1 MQRGFL
7 ISLAGVVL
15 ALTSTSAFAESR
27 NCKKAEAAAADRQ
40 LWLNA
45 RDKKLSIS
53 TNLPWGEPRDTGS
66 TNHERTLVQR
76 DYVIHYDDDLLVPI
90 WTAEKL
96 DASRIG
102 KEADRVNCFRP
113 DPRIPAA
120 VSASNTDYDEPIYD
134 RGHSTPDADQD
145 SSLIAALNT
154 YMFTNMSPQTCRYN
168 RGIWQIFEGIVRHWA
183 KERGILYVVSGSVFD
198 RDGDGHRDADSA
210 APRMEA
216 RNKTTRV
223 AVPSAFYKIVTLKKS
238 DGTLETVTIL
248 MPHND
253 LKLSGDKALEYLQDH
268 VTTVAAVEGVT
279 GLDFFP
285 TGSPNLNE
293 SSTFWS
299 FAGRMPTNLCTT

>member
-1 MQRGFL
+1 MGKIYWLAAVCVAL
-7 ISLAGVVL
+7 ISAP
-15 ALTSTSAFAESR
+15 AQAR
-27 NCKKAEAAAADRQ
+27 DCKKAEAVAADKL

-53 TNLPWGEPRDTGS
+53 TNLPWGEPRATSS
-66 TNHERTLVQR
+66 TTHERTLVQR

-90 WTAEKL
+90 WTGEKL

-102 KEADRVNCFRP
+102 KEKERVNCFRP

-120 VSASNTDYDEPIYD
+120 VAAGNSDYDEPIYD

-145 SSLIAALNT
+145 SSLDAALNT
-154 YMFTNMSPQTCRYN
+154 YMFTNMSPQTCRFN

-183 KERGILYVVSGSVFD
+183 RERGILYVVSGSVFD
-198 RDGDGHRDADSA
+198 RDGDNLRDADSA

-216 RNKTTRV
+216 RNKSRRV
-223 AVPSAFYKIVTLKKS
+223 AVPSAFYKIVTLEKP
-238 DGTLETVTIL
+238 DGTIETVTVL
-248 MPHND
+248 LPHD
-253 LKLSGDKALEYLQDH
+253 DVKRSGPAALQYLQDH

-285 TGSPNLNE
+285 RGSPVLNE

-299 FAGRMPTNLCTT
+299 FAGKMPTNLCTT